1 MKNVKKVSGSIL
13 VAIVSILIVLLISPK
28 TANADSSSIGDKWLA
43 TMFTQCLNA
52 GPNSPIS
59 SETITGTLADA
70 VFSGKGTSM
79 NLPTFDYL
87 GVGVGSMNCMQVL
100 QGAGALDGVFAR
112 NGISPTT
119 GWDDIVLQK
128 LGYSKTASD
137 EIYEF
142 NIQVSSASYGQR
154 MWYDSD
160 EVTGA
165 RKYGKNG
172 ASKMEDGNWEP
183 LDEADDIYRSNS
195 GVYNSVT
202 VTAKRNE
209 EGILVYSYSNP
220 IKNYF
225 NDVGISFEGSN
236 LVINIDSGCSD
247 KTSPISIPL
256 LNDIGQ
262 FYNEV
267 EKLKNKEVSVDCVS
281 GMDTNTYEG
290 YIYGWHTTYNFG
302 TNRNII
308 NSGVGG
314 EFSYTG
320 NTSSV
325 VSNFNMNTSDLTEDE
340 KYELYVFYLNNAVDI
355 TSQNR
360 ISCEEEDGL
369 REVHLKDDSGKWRK
383 YYINTQNVRANDFA
397 IKGSTGI
404 MQGDLNTLI
413 SWFNQHPAEEFTEE
427 ELEDCKEKKE
437 GTIPSDMSI
446 DKVLPDRTGGDEMD
460 DQPCFDGGVGSL
472 GWIICPIIKLL
483 RQTTENLYDYVIT
496 PFLEID
502 VGAFDTSSAMFQGW
516 QTFQSFA
523 NIVFVIILILVIL
536 SQVTGYG
543 IDNYGIKR
551 MLPKIIVGAILVNLS
566 FIICQ
571 LLVDISNIV
580 GFSMENMF
588 DNLASQAMSNAGG
601 AAVGNNGTA
610 IGATIISGAV
620 GIGGAAAAIYTAEIW
635 LPVII
640 LPLLLGLISIIIS
653 CLFMFIIL
661 GARRAVA
668 IILVVISP
676 LAFVMYM
683 LPNTRKL
690 FDRWMSAFKA
700 VLVLF
705 PICGLLMGGGAF
717 AGAILWNVSGDFFL
731 GQLLAALTTV
741 IPFFFIPRI
750 LKSSLNAVGNLG
762 TTLSNIG
769 NGISR
774 GLGGITKGA
783 VGNSNWYNNMQN
795 NRKDILE
802 ERNRN
807 REQERAQ
814 RIVDNLRGRQSRGET
829 LSDRQTR
836 RLARYQQRVLA
847 GIKEQGD
854 VDRLSSPEYAAAAN
868 TKIQNELEE
877 AQIATEQSQV
887 EASDAFV
894 GGDYNS
900 VANEMV
906 DLMRSDT
913 NGSNS
918 ARIKA
923 LQNALNKVGDD
934 GRTAMDNAM
943 TGMDFS
949 SISKEARQAWASNAM
964 SQHAAEWKNNARSL
978 FEAAKANT
986 GASASGNYNDFVP
999 GGTSAAKITS
1009 YRPEQ
1014 FANMDD
1020 GQFEHLMKEYRGY
1033 QRTLSTG
1040 GTLSA
1045 DQQARLDGMQ
1055 NIAAEVMSNPNLQGA
1070 LKGQRAADVA
1080 SMAGNVLNVRANQQA
1095 DARASAQW
1103 RGVTD
1108 ADLQNIVTDSRSTPQ
1123 ERAQAQ
1129 AEINRR
1135 SGSSSP

>member
-1 MKNVKKVSGSIL
+1 MKTTMKKFFISSIIMAISIIFIFL
-13 VAIVSILIVLLISPK
+13 VTPK
-28 TANADSSSIGDKWLA
+28 NANADASSIAGKWIN
-43 TMFTQCLNA
+43 TMFAQCLNA

-59 SETITGTLADA
+59 SETSSPVIAEA
-70 VFSGKGTSM
+70 VFSGKGSQM
-79 NLPTFDYL
+79 KMPTFDYL
-87 GVGVGSMNCMQVL
+87 GLGVDSVNCVQVL
-100 QGAGALDGVFAR
+100 QGTSSITGVFPA
-112 NGISPTT
+112 NGISADA
-119 GWDDIVLQK
+119 GWDIGVDRTLYKMGYKESATEEVYEFKINVVEKSAGYRQFYNEDDNGVRT
-128 LGYSKTASD
+128 LGSKTYTTEVQEQTD
-137 EIYEF
+137 
-142 NIQVSSASYGQR
+142 SS
-154 MWYDSD
+154 
-160 EVTGA
+160 T
-165 RKYGKNG
+165 K
-172 ASKMEDGNWEP
+172 
-183 LDEADDIYRSNS
+183 I
-195 GVYNSVT
+195 
-202 VTAKRNE
+202 TAKRNTSDNKLYYSFSPWSNHWANAIHISLGNGKFTMNVANGCNVFGGTIIGNGE
-209 EGILVYSYSNP
+209 SSGESITVDLKNNITEFYNQFDSINNAITINCRTYDDGAIVEGIEY
-220 IKNYF
+220 
-225 NDVGISFEGSN
+225 
-236 LVINIDSGCSD
+236 
-247 KTSPISIPL
+247 
-256 LNDIGQ
+256 
-262 FYNEV
+262 
-267 EKLKNKEVSVDCVS
+267 
-281 GMDTNTYEG
+281 
-290 YIYGWHTTYNFG
+290 TYNFG
-302 TNRNII
+302 TSEVPILDT
-308 NSGVGG
+308 GKGG
-314 EFSYTG
+314 EFTYSS
-320 NTSSV
+320 NTSTV
-325 VSNFNMNTSDLTEDE
+325 LSNFGMTISDLTEDE
-340 KYELYVFYLNNAVDI
+340 KYDLYVFYLNHALNV
-355 TSQNR
+355 TTTNR
-360 ISCEEEDGL
+360 VSCEQQDGL
-369 REVHLKDDSGKWRK
+369 AEVHLKDDSGTWKV
-383 YYINTQNVRANDFA
+383 YYANLGSKTADEFA
-397 IKGSTGI
+397 IKENQSITTKNLDYI
-404 MQGDLNTLI
+404 IAWLN
-413 SWFNQHPAEEFTEE
+413 SHPAEKLTEE
-427 ELEDCKEKKE
+427 EVEECKETGE
-437 GTIPSDMSI
+437 GLPSDMSI
-446 DKVLPDRTGGDEMD
+446 DKITPNRTGGDEMD

-690 FDRWMSAFKA
+690 FDRWMSAVKA

-887 EASDAFV
+887 EASAAFV